1 MGHSASLA
9 PHRWTRAA
17 RGLLEAPL
25 RVHRQHLAAPVPL
38 HWHEFYELAFVL
50 TGGGTQRA
58 NGREVALRAGMVVAL
73 TPADFHELEPDLQE
87 GLDLIVVI
95 FAAEL
100 LDPDVQRLLLAS
112 ALPLEFA
119 MTDATV
125 GTLEADF
132 LRLLDE
138 ERIARP
144 DGRAASR
151 ATLQR
156 IVVDVTRAAGAAD
169 PPPGDSHIDESDLRA
184 ALLYLHHHFR
194 EPLDLA
200 DVAAKAHLSPHY
212 FSERFRQLTG
222 TPFQR
227 YRQELRLQFA
237 RSLLAASELPVT
249 EVCHAAGFNTLSHFE
264 RAFRARWG
272 SAPSAMRGQENGGSG
287 RRLAR

>member
-1 MGHSASLA
+1 MGHSASPS

-25 RVHRQHLAAPVPL
+25 RVHRQHLAEPVPL
-38 HWHEFYELAFVL
+38 HWHEFYELAFIL
-50 TGGGTQRA
+50 TGGGTHRA
-58 NGREVALRAGMVVAL
+58 NGREVTLRAGMVVAL
-73 TPADFHELEPDLQE
+73 TPADFHELGPDLQE

-95 FAAEL
+95 FPAEL

-119 MTDATV
+119 TTDAMA

-138 ERIARP
+138 ERIPRP
-144 DGRAASR
+144 DSRTASR

-156 IVVDVTRAAGAAD
+156 IVVDVTRAGGAAD
-169 PPPGDSHIDESDLRA
+169 PPSESHTAESDLRA

-194 EPLDLA
+194 EPLELA
-200 DVAAKAHLSPHY
+200 DVATKAHLSPHY

-222 TPFQR
+222 APFQR

-249 EVCHAAGFNTLSHFE
+249 EVCYAAGFNTLSHFE

-272 SAPSAMRGQENGGSG
+272 FAPSALRGPEKRASG
-287 RRLAR
+287 